1 VNKSRGIASRRL
13 FNKQKKTSNLPTKKQ
28 PAPRQFFSPTVE
40 GGIFQKKKMFSLSTE
55 KSIPNII
62 DTKYRER
69 IICNSHRKGG
79 GRMTSSEGSSW
90 VIQRPGE
97 VAET

>member
-40 GGIFQKKKMFSLSTE
+40 GGIFQK
-55 KSIPNII
+55 
-62 DTKYRER
+62 REDVQ
-69 IICNSHRKGG
+69 SQHRKKY
-79 GRMTSSEGSSW
+79 SEHY
-90 VIQRPGE
+90 
-97 VAET
+97 